1 MASPIPPSGAM
12 STSSNLF
19 QCGTCAQSFTRIDHL
34 GRHVRSRKLPTPK
47 RSRTGAQCATSDSV
61 ACETSPLVSGS
72 PTNAHSD
79 LLSRHSALH
88 NPQREAPAAKRRRNG
103 ANVAPSRAS
112 KACEACAVD
121 HLRCDDEKPCRRCQR
136 RGIPCSLPGNSGDL
150 IATTAAVTTD
160 DNQRQVDPS
169 GDVAGLLSTTSAHAP
184 HPLEEPDSSQSN
196 LQPDTNTHMLVPGV
210 DDSLNYEFPVSRGEL
225 VSFGLETNLDLSVL
239 DLSFLESYNA
249 RAPFEYEAAT
259 VSTTGPLTDAIESQD
274 VETDQAAKEERS
286 SQRIRWRFV
295 PVAHDNGYAEHG
307 NLLLSGQNGHD
318 ATPQSLLNIQ
328 PGPEHGD
335 CVTLASRDKI
345 LSMVLSQMPKPFLLN
360 AASFPSPELL
370 DRLIRYY
377 LSVPS
382 ASPSQ
387 WIHMSTFSIKAC
399 RPELLLAMA
408 AAGAVLTPDPALRKL
423 GYALQEVLRHQLPAA
438 CEGDN
443 TLIKDLELQ
452 QAFLVSLEISLWSG
466 NSRKM
471 ELCESERHALITII
485 RRRGLF
491 DAGRYPRIT
500 VHPSDSGEKLE
511 SKWRLWVRAESN
523 KRLVYRLWQHDT
535 QCSTVLL
542 TGPLISYAE
551 LSLPLPSCSR
561 LWNAPTAEQWRV
573 SVSLQEAEGQAGLY
587 TRSLTECVMN
597 MDLLESHRATIDM
610 NLSCTAVLQALWGL
624 AWEYRQMSLLTGS
637 ANTST
642 PPRSWSAGLLM
653 ASRYQQLTE
662 MLDYFKVAYGNETW
676 LYWNSTLMHLH
687 ISLEEVQLLAT
698 GLEQPDAL
706 AQIPPTL
713 CAWSTS
719 KDGRTAIW
727 HAAQIVRELRG
738 SRPQC
743 LRDFAAVALYQAALT
758 LWAYGMC
765 VGSLSSIP
773 TAQESIWVDGE
784 ETDRIQRFISVGR
797 GRPMLHGWSPKG
809 EFVDL
814 WDSTAILTM
823 AIQLMR
829 DNHSGP
835 DACEPPLVECLIH
848 ALQKLLEVAAWP
860 HQAIASNLP

>member
-1 MASPIPPSGAM
+1 M
-12 STSSNLF
+12 
-19 QCGTCAQSFTRIDHL
+19 
-34 GRHVRSRKLPTPK
+34 
-47 RSRTGAQCATSDSV
+47 
-61 ACETSPLVSGS
+61 
-72 PTNAHSD
+72 
-79 LLSRHSALH
+79 
-88 NPQREAPAAKRRRNG
+88 PAA
-103 ANVAPSRAS
+103 
-112 KACEACAVD
+112 D
-121 HLRCDDEKPCRRCQR
+121 
-136 RGIPCSLPGNSGDL
+136 
-150 IATTAAVTTD
+150 
-160 DNQRQVDPS
+160 
-169 GDVAGLLSTTSAHAP
+169 
-184 HPLEEPDSSQSN
+184 
-196 LQPDTNTHMLVPGV
+196 V
-210 DDSLNYEFPVSRGEL
+210 DDPLNYDFPVSRGEL

-259 VSTTGPLTDAIESQD
+259 VSTVEPLAEAVEGEVPESD
-274 VETDQAAKEERS
+274 PAAKEERS
-286 SQRIRWRFV
+286 TQRIRWRFV

-328 PGPEHGD
+328 PGPDPDHGD
-335 CVTLASRDKI
+335 CVSLASRDKI
-345 LSMVLSQMPKPFLLN
+345 LGIVLSQMPKPFLLN

-377 LSVPS
+377 LSVS
-382 ASPSQ
+382 FASPSQ
-387 WIHMSTFSIKAC
+387 WIHMRTFSIKDC
-399 RPELLLAMA
+399 RPELLLAMS

-423 GYALQEVLRHQLPAA
+423 GYAMQEVLRHQLPAVY
-438 CEGDN
+438 EGDN
-443 TLIKDLELQ
+443 TLIKNLELQ

-500 VHPSDSGEKLE
+500 VHPTDSGQRLE

-551 LSLPLPSCSR
+551 LSLPLPSCST
-561 LWNAPTAEQWRV
+561 LWNAPTAEQWRDV
-573 SVSLQEAEGQAGLY
+573 FCLQQPDGQPSCQP
-587 TRSLTECVMN
+587 RSLMECVMN
-597 MDLLESHRATIDM
+597 MDLLETHRAVVDM

-637 ANTST
+637 ASTST

-662 MLDYFKVAYGNETW
+662 MLNYFKVAYGSETS

-687 ISLEEVQLLAT
+687 MSLEEVQLLAT

-706 AQIPPTL
+706 AQIPPTIA
-713 CAWSTS
+713 AWAAS
-719 KDGRTAIW
+719 KDGRTAVW
-727 HAAQIVRELRG
+727 HAAQIVREIRG

-743 LRDFAAVALYQAALT
+743 LRDFAAVALYQAMLA

-765 VGSLSSIP
+765 AGRRTTLP

-784 ETDRIQRFISVGR
+784 ETDHIQRFISVGR
-797 GRPMLHGWSPKG
+797 GRPMLHGWSPDG
-809 EFVDL
+809 GFVDL
-814 WDSTAILTM
+814 WDPTAVLAM
-823 AIQLMR
+823 AIQLMHG
-829 DNHSGP
+829 NHSGP

-848 ALQKLLEVAAWP
+848 ALQKLLEVTAWSR
-860 HQAIASNLP
+860 QTIGS

>member
-1 MASPIPPSGAM
+1 
-12 STSSNLF
+12 
-19 QCGTCAQSFTRIDHL
+19 
-34 GRHVRSRKLPTPK
+34 
-47 RSRTGAQCATSDSV
+47 
-61 ACETSPLVSGS
+61 
-72 PTNAHSD
+72 
-79 LLSRHSALH
+79 
-88 NPQREAPAAKRRRNG
+88 
-103 ANVAPSRAS
+103 
-112 KACEACAVD
+112 
-121 HLRCDDEKPCRRCQR
+121 
-136 RGIPCSLPGNSGDL
+136 
-150 IATTAAVTTD
+150 
-160 DNQRQVDPS
+160 
-169 GDVAGLLSTTSAHAP
+169 
-184 HPLEEPDSSQSN
+184 
-196 LQPDTNTHMLVPGV
+196 MLVPNV
-210 DDSLNYEFPVSRGEL
+210 DDSLNYDFPVSRGEL

-249 RAPFEYEAAT
+249 RAPFEFEAAT
-259 VSTTGPLTDAIESQD
+259 VSTTGPLTDVIEGQGA
-274 VETDQAAKEERS
+274 ETDPVAREERS

-307 NLLLSGQNGHD
+307 NLLLGGQNGHD

-328 PGPEHGD
+328 TGPDPDHGD
-335 CVTLASRDKI
+335 CVSLASRDKI

-360 AASFPSPELL
+360 TASFPSPELL

-377 LSVPS
+377 LSVPF
-382 ASPSQ
+382 ANPSQ
-387 WIHMSTFSIKAC
+387 WIHMSKFSTRTC

-423 GYALQEVLRHQLPAA
+423 GYAMQEVLRHQLPAVY
-438 CEGDN
+438 EGDN

-491 DAGRYPRIT
+491 DAGRYPRIS
-500 VHPSDSGEKLE
+500 VHPSDSGQRLD
-511 SKWRLWVRAESN
+511 SKWRLWIRAESN
-523 KRLVYRLWQHDT
+523 KRLVYRLWKHDT

-551 LSLPLPSCSR
+551 LSLPLPSCSS
-561 LWNAPTAEQWRV
+561 LWNATTAEHWRDTV
-573 SVSLQEAEGQAGLY
+573 CLQDAEGQTGYHAK
-587 TRSLTECVMN
+587 SLTKCVIN

-624 AWEYRQMSLLTGS
+624 AWEYRQMSLLTAS

-662 MLDYFKVAYGNETW
+662 MLDYFKVAYGSETS

-687 ISLEEVQLLAT
+687 MSLEEVQLLAT

-706 AQIPPTL
+706 AQIPPTIS
-713 CAWSTS
+713 AWSAS
-719 KDGRTAIW
+719 KDGRTAVW
-727 HAAQIVRELRG
+727 HAAQIVREVRG
-738 SRPQC
+738 SRSQC
-743 LRDFAAVALYQAALT
+743 LRDFAAVALYQATLT

-765 VGSLSSIP
+765 VGSLSSIS

-784 ETDRIQRFISVGR
+784 ETDHIQRFISVGR
-797 GRPMLHGWSPKG
+797 GRPMLHGWSPEG
-809 EFVDL
+809 GFVDL
-814 WDSTAILTM
+814 WDPTAVLTM
-823 AIQLMR
+823 AIQVMHG
-829 DNHSGP
+829 NHSGP

-848 ALQKLLEVAAWP
+848 ALQKLLEVTAWSR
-860 HQAIASNLP
+860 QAIPS

>member
-1 MASPIPPSGAM
+1 MPSPSPPSGAL

-19 QCGTCAQSFTRIDHL
+19 QCGTCSQSFTRIDHL
-34 GRHVRSRKLPTPK
+34 GRHVRSR
-47 RSRTGAQCATSDSV
+47 SHTGAQCATNDSV
-61 ACETSPLVSGS
+61 ACEVP
-72 PTNAHSD
+72 PRRAEEPANHDSD

-88 NPQREAPAAKRRRNG
+88 NPQKEATAAKRRRNG

-136 RGIPCSLPGNSGDL
+136 RGIPCTLPGRTGEPIGQLTNVPTG
-150 IATTAAVTTD
+150 
-160 DNQRQVDPS
+160 DNQVETDSPA
-169 GDVAGLLSTTSAHAP
+169 GIDDVPDLQHT
-184 HPLEEPDSSQSN
+184 PL
-196 LQPDTNTHMLVPGV
+196 LQPPPQPEQSEVIQPRLQPVPSTCMLAPDV
-210 DDSLNYEFPVSRGEL
+210 DDTLQYDIPASRGEL

-259 VSTTGPLTDAIESQD
+259 VSTTEPLTDAIEGEPI
-274 VETDQAAKEERS
+274 ETDRATKEERS

-295 PVAHDNGYAEHG
+295 PVAQDNGYAEHG

-318 ATPQSLLNIQ
+318 GTPQSLLNVQ
-328 PGPEHGD
+328 AGPHHED
-335 CVTLASRDKI
+335 CVSLASRDKI
-345 LSMVLSQMPKPFLLN
+345 LSMVLGQMSKPFLLN

-370 DRLIRYY
+370 DRLVRYY
-377 LSVPS
+377 LTVPF
-382 ASPSQ
+382 ASPNQ
-387 WIHMSTFSIKAC
+387 WIHMSTFSTKTC
-399 RPELLLAMA
+399 RPEVLLAMA

-423 GYALQEVLRHQLPAA
+423 GYAMQEVLRHQLPAVY
-438 CEGDN
+438 EGDN

-452 QAFLVSLEISLWSG
+452 QAFLVGLEIGLWSG

-491 DAGRYPRIT
+491 DAARYPQIT
-500 VHPSDSGEKLE
+500 VHPSDSGERLDN
-511 SKWRLWVRAESN
+511 KWRLWVRAESN

-551 LSLPLPSCSR
+551 LSLPLPSCSM
-561 LWNAPTAEQWRV
+561 LWNAPNAEQWRDV
-573 SVSLQEAEGQAGLY
+573 FCLQEAEGQVGCH

-597 MDLLESHRATIDM
+597 MDLLESDRAMIDM

-637 ANTST
+637 ANTAA

-662 MLDYFKVAYGNETW
+662 MLDYFKVAYGSETS

-687 ISLEEVQLLAT
+687 MSLEEVQLLAT
-698 GLEQPDAL
+698 GLEQPDIL
-706 AQIPPTL
+706 GQIPPTL
-713 CAWSTS
+713 GAWSAS
-719 KDGRTAIW
+719 KDGRTAVW
-727 HAAQIVRELRG
+727 HAAQIIREVRS

-743 LRDFAAVALYQAALT
+743 LRDFAVVALYQATLA
-758 LWAYGMC
+758 LWAYGMAFE
-765 VGSLSSIP
+765 GLSSIS
-773 TAQESIWVDGE
+773 ASHESIWVDGE
-784 ETDRIQRFISVGR
+784 DSDHIQRFISVGR
-797 GRPMLHGWSPKG
+797 GRPILHGWSPEG
-809 EFVDL
+809 GFVDL
-814 WDSTAILTM
+814 WDPTAVLTM
-823 AIQLMR
+823 AMQLMH
-829 DNHSGP
+829 DNHSGL
-835 DACEPPLVECLIH
+835 DAHEPPLVECLIH
-848 ALQKLLEVAAWP
+848 ALQKLREVTAWSR
-860 HQAIASNLP
+860 QAIAS